1 MTLRPLSPLSAVL
14 AAALRFLDLGRARR
28 APRGW
33 AWLVLAA
40 ALLRGL
46 IPVGYMVNTGG
57 GPAPFM
63 LCPGVH
69 DVLDQVMAPMD
80 APWDAPMPPAS
91 VAHVHHHH
99 PDAEPGGLLTPSGH
113 AGHHDHR
120 PGGDQDHMGPC
131 AFAAL
136 AALAVPLLLLILALP
151 TRQARQSWRP
161 STRAR
166 RFTSRL
172 PGTPG
177 ARAPPL
183 AA

>member
-1 MTLRPLSPLSAVL
+1 MSPHFPSPLSAAM

-33 AWLVLAA
+33 AWVLVAA
-40 ALLRGL
+40 VLLRGL
-46 IPVGYMVNTGG
+46 IPVGYMANTSGG
-57 GPAPFM
+57 AAPFM

-69 DVLDQVMAPMD
+69 DLLDRVMA
-80 APWDAPMPPAS
+80 AAPMAESGMAATPG
-91 VAHVHHHH
+91 AHTHHHH
-99 PDAEPGGLLTPSGH
+99 PAVGADGLTSPDPASP
-113 AGHHDHR
+113 HDHR

-136 AALAVPLLLLILALP
+136 AALAIPVLLLILALP
-151 TRQARQSWRP
+151 PRRVRQTWRP
-161 STRAR
+161 GPRLPHPV
-166 RFTSRL
+166 SRL

>member
-1 MTLRPLSPLSAVL
+1 MTSRPLSPLSAVP
-14 AAALRFLDLGRARR
+14 AAALRFLDLGRVRR
-28 APRGW
+28 MPRGW

-40 ALLRGL
+40 VLLRGL

-69 DVLDQVMAPMD
+69 DVLDRVMAPTDM
-80 APWDAPMPPAS
+80 AVPAAS
-91 VAHVHHHH
+91 VAHAHHHH
-99 PDAEPGGLLTPSGH
+99 PDAEPGGLLMPQGH

-151 TRQARQSWRP
+151 TRQTRQSWRP
-161 STRAR
+161 STRTR